1 LFLTVADARDTLL
14 RIDGV
19 DYKFKKGIN
28 QAINRRFIGYIA
40 QQVESVVPDAVQ
52 LIDGESNRHD
62 VRVPELTTMKQEF
75 FMWTMNR

>member
-1 LFLTVADARDTLL
+1 
-14 RIDGV
+14 V

-52 LIDGESNRHD
+52 LIDGE
-62 VRVPELTTMKQEF
+62 
-75 FMWTMNR
+75 

>member
-1 LFLTVADARDTLL
+1 MYVICSWLIRKSSHTCFVFEVADARDTLL

-52 LIDGESNRHD
+52 LIDGE
-62 VRVPELTTMKQEF
+62 
-75 FMWTMNR
+75 